1 MSMSVDGLVSGMD
14 TTALITQLL
23 QAEGGPKLALQKRLG
38 ASQTSASAYRTVTPS
53 SAAARAA
60 AEAMSKSAA
69 WPPAKAP
76 SNSSSVPVTA
86 TGSNPPAGSL
96 TFTVQSLAS

>member
-38 ASQTSASAYRTVTPS
+38 ASQTSASASRTVNPP
-53 SAAARAA
+53 AAPARAA
-60 AEAMSKSAA
+60 AEAMPKPDV
-69 WPPAKAP
+69 WPPAKP
-76 SNSSSVPVTA
+76 TSNPPSVPVPA

-96 TFTVQSLAS
+96 TFTVQSL